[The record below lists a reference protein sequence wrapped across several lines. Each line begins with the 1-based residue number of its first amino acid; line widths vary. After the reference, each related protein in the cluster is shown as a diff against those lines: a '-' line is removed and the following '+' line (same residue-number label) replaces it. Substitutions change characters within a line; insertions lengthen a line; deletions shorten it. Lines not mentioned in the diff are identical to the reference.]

1 MLQLINLSKR
11 YKKQTVF
18 QDLSAEFN
26 KGVTV
31 LTGPSGV
38 GKTTLLRL
46 CATVEQPSSGEVRL
60 NGQDIRKNKRQFR
73 SSLGYAPQIVDFP
86 EDLSAMEF
94 MLHIGA
100 LKGLKTAL
108 ARQQSLALFERVG
121 LASDRDKHIRSFSGG
136 MRRRL
141 GLSQAFLGE
150 PECLIIDEPTA
161 ELDPETA
168 ARIHDLIFETS
179 ENAVVI
185 MTTHLETSLKDHDY
199 QNLHLSGSKG
209 G

>member
-1 MLQLINLSKR
+1 MLKLINVSKR
-11 YKKQTVF
+11 YKKQVVF
-18 QDLSAEFN
+18 QDLTAEFN
-26 KGVTV
+26 HGVTV

-46 CATVEQPSSGEVRL
+46 CATVEKPSSGDVHWHGR
-60 NGQDIRKNKRQFR
+60 NIGKSKRAFR
-73 SSLGYAPQIVDFP
+73 SILGYAPQIVDFP
-86 EDLSAMEF
+86 EDLSALEF

-100 LKGLKTAL
+100 LKGMKTAA
-108 ARQQSLALFERVG
+108 ARQQALELFERVG
-121 LASDRDKHIRSFSGG
+121 LAQDKDKQIRSYSGG

-141 GLSQAFLGE
+141 GLSQAFLGT

-168 ARIHDLIFETS
+168 GRIHDLIFDAS

-185 MTTHLETSLKDHDY
+185 MTTHLETSLKDHTY
-199 QNLHLSGSKG
+199 QNLHLDGMPG